1 MFHLL
6 FTFVRVRHFHTQVL
20 SSQLQFVMDAHWA
33 DIDRA
38 HDAGSGIAAIE
49 RQQMTK
55 PRPLEI
61 ESPLLHRPS
70 ASYVHA
76 ADELCSH
83 ELSCGTTSTNLSIC
97 RGIVRQCIATSFA
110 RVGFQS
116 CTAECLETFTDV
128 LYHYLQN
135 VFQLLRV
142 SMDSHGVE
150 ASMPSAICQVF
161 AELGLSSAVA
171 LEDYY

>member
-1 MFHLL
+1 
-6 FTFVRVRHFHTQVL
+6 
-20 SSQLQFVMDAHWA
+20 MDGHWG

-61 ESPLLHRPS
+61 DSPFLHCPS
-70 ASYVHA
+70 AIHSYT
-76 ADELCSH
+76 ADESCSY
-83 ELSCGTTSTNLSIC
+83 ELSCSAASMNLSIC
-97 RGIVRQCIATSFA
+97 RSILRRHVATAFA

-116 CTAECLETFTDV
+116 CTEECMETFTDV

-135 VFQLLRV
+135 VFQLLHVAIDGRDV
-142 SMDSHGVE
+142 DSL
-150 ASMPSAICQVF
+150 MPGAICQVF
-161 AELGLSSAVA
+161 AELGLSSAEA
-171 LEDYY
+171 LEDYYKL